1 MPMPSV
7 AMQMKKNDQ
16 AAVVSMAAPLLYC
29 RRPEAELDGEQLC
42 APDGVGGSVRRPHC
56 APRAPGFAEGGS
68 VGEGGLYGVAG
79 RGGVVELGEEAGGGA
94 PALNA

>member
-1 MPMPSV
+1 MQSV
-7 AMQMKKNDQ
+7 AMQMKENDQ
-16 AAVVSMAAPLLYC
+16 AAVVSMIHVDGGAVVVLQ
-29 RRPEAELDGEQLC
+29 EADLDGGQLC
-42 APDGVGGSVRRPHC
+42 ALDGVGGSVRRPHC